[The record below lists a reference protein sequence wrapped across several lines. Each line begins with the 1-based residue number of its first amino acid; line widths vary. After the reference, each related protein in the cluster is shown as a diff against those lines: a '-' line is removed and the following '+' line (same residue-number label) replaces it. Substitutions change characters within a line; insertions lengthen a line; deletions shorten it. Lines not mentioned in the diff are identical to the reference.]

1 MNSTLGNLCVTK
13 AFEPIKHLAKKL
25 YSKYV
30 CEIRMN
36 KSRKALLKISKITK
50 IKTQKLRENVLIDG
64 TFLNLGYFYRLQL
77 ARASFADQGFNE
89 VAFLGRHNRKHCFA
103 ALKVLGLKTFA
114 ASNLNES
121 EKLRHKANILLRKVT
136 TSKEFLAARLPLGY
150 PASFVYDDILKR
162 QKRATLEFNHPS
174 TIEVLEET
182 LAHIEDAKRVL
193 SLYKPRWLLMSHTI
207 TMERGPLVWAALQ
220 RKVPVLLLYGNY
232 GTPRFFKMTSS
243 ASFFSVGRPE
253 KKDMAFLA
261 PKQKVKLRKIGL
273 SYLYRRLKGT
283 SNDIGGKYAFSPKNR
298 QNVNN
303 CIFNFA
309 QRKPVIAV
317 YASNWFDFPH
327 ALGMKHFTDF
337 YDWITLTY
345 KIAMKADH
353 VNWVFRPHPCDDWYG
368 GTSLRHVLPPH
379 MPRHIALLP
388 MGIPGKAIQ
397 EIADGL
403 VTFHGTAGI
412 EYAAAG
418 KPVLLAE
425 KSWYH
430 DMGFSVCAKSRTD
443 YIRLLEKKWWLGIDK
458 VKKQNSALEFA
469 GMYFCA
475 PHWQKTILMPDDSD
489 RKGLVNTLEKKNFE
503 SNRSIIKE
511 VSLINRWLSSKND
524 WYHSYKMKNSHR
536 YILPF

>member
-1 MNSTLGNLCVTK
+1 MKNILRIINSNK
-13 AFEPIKHLAKKL
+13 NFKPIKNWAKQF
-25 YSKYV
+25 YANCST
-30 CEIRMN
+30 EIRLY
-36 KSRKALLKISKITK
+36 KSRKALQNLSVITK
-50 IKTQKLRENVLIDG
+50 KYKNRRSGNILIDG

-77 ARASFADQGFNE
+77 ARASLADQGFNE

-114 ASNLNES
+114 ESTLKES
-121 EKLRHKANILLRKVT
+121 EKHRHKANNMLRKVT
-136 TSKEFLAARLPLGY
+136 TSKELLAIRLPSGY

-162 QKRATLEFNHPS
+162 QKRATPDFNHPS
-174 TIEVLEET
+174 TLEVLEET
-182 LAHIEDAKRVL
+182 LAYIKYAKKL
-193 SLYKPRWLLMSHTI
+193 LNLYKPRWLLMSHAI

-220 RKVPVLLLYGNY
+220 KKVPVLLLFGNY
-232 GTPRFFKMTSS
+232 GTPRFFKMTTL
-243 ASFFSVGRPE
+243 ATFFSLGRPE
-253 KKDMAFLA
+253 KKDMALL
-261 PKQKVKLRKIGL
+261 PPEQKDKLRKTGS
-273 SYLYRRLKGT
+273 SYLNRRLKGL
-283 SNDIGGKYAFSPKNR
+283 SNDIGGQYAFSPKKR
-298 QNVNN
+298 QNANN
-303 CIFNFA
+303 SLFNFA

-379 MPRHIALLP
+379 MPRHISLLP

-430 DMGFSVCAKSRTD
+430 DMEFSVCAKSRTD
-443 YIRLLEKKWWLGIDK
+443 YIRLLQKKWWLGIDK
-458 VKKQNSALEFA
+458 VKTQNSALEFA

-475 PHWQKTILMPDDSD
+475 PHWQKPILMPDDSD
-489 RKGLVNTLEKKNFE
+489 RKGLVNTLGKKNFE

-511 VSLINRWLSSKND
+511 VNLLNEWLSSKND
-524 WYHSYKMKNSHR
+524 WYHSYKIKNSHR

>member
-1 MNSTLGNLCVTK
+1 MKNILRIINSNK
-13 AFEPIKHLAKKL
+13 NFKPIKNWAKQF
-25 YSKYV
+25 YANCST
-30 CEIRMN
+30 EIRLY
-36 KSRKALLKISKITK
+36 KSRKALQNLSVITK
-50 IKTQKLRENVLIDG
+50 KYKNRRSGNILIDG

-77 ARASFADQGFNE
+77 ARASLADQGFNE

-103 ALKVLGLKTFA
+103 ALKVLGLKTF
-114 ASNLNES
+114 SKINLN
-121 EKLRHKANILLRKVT
+121 KVDKHRNKAKTLVGKVT
-136 TSKEFLAARLPLGY
+136 TSKEFLATRLPLGY

-162 QKRATLEFNHPS
+162 QKRATPDFNHPS
-174 TIEVLEET
+174 TLEVLEET
-182 LAHIEDAKRVL
+182 LAYIKYAKKL
-193 SLYKPRWLLMSHTI
+193 LNLYKPRWLLMSHAI

-220 RKVPVLLLYGNY
+220 KKVPVLLLFGNY
-232 GTPRFFKMTSS
+232 GTPRFFKMTTL
-243 ASFFSVGRPE
+243 ATFFSLGRPE
-253 KKDMAFLA
+253 KKDMALL
-261 PKQKVKLRKIGL
+261 PPEQKDKLRKTGS
-273 SYLYRRLKGT
+273 SYLNRRLKGL
-283 SNDIGGKYAFSPKNR
+283 SNDIGGQYAFSPKKR
-298 QNVNN
+298 QNANN
-303 CIFNFA
+303 SLFNFA

-379 MPRHIALLP
+379 MPRHISLLP
-388 MGIPGKAIQ
+388 MGIPGNTIQ

-430 DMGFSVCAKSRTD
+430 DMEFSVCAKSRTD
-443 YIRLLEKKWWLGIDK
+443 YIRLLQKKWWLGIDK
-458 VKKQNSALEFA
+458 VKTQNSALEFA

-475 PHWQKTILMPDDSD
+475 PHWQKPILMPDDSD
-489 RKGLVNTLEKKNFE
+489 RKGLVNTLGKKNFE

-511 VSLINRWLSSKND
+511 VNLLNEWLSSKND
-524 WYHSYKMKNSHR
+524 WYHSYKIKNSHR

>member
-1 MNSTLGNLCVTK
+1 MKNILRIVNSDKTFK
-13 AFEPIKHLAKKL
+13 PIKNWAKQFYAK
-25 YSKYV
+25 
-30 CEIRMN
+30 CAIEIRHY
-36 KSRKALLKISKITK
+36 KSRKALQNLSIITK
-50 IKTQKLRENVLIDG
+50 KYKNSGSGNILIDG

-77 ARASFADQGFNE
+77 ARASLADQGFNE
-89 VAFLGRHNRKHCFA
+89 VTFLGRHNKKHCFA

-114 ASNLNES
+114 ESTLKES
-121 EKLRHKANILLRKVT
+121 EKHRHKANNMLRKVT
-136 TSKEFLAARLPLGY
+136 TSKELLAIRLPSGY

-162 QKRATLEFNHPS
+162 QKSATPHITHSS
-174 TIEVLEET
+174 TIEVLGKT
-182 LAHIEDAKRVL
+182 LAHIEDAKKL
-193 SLYKPRWLLMSHTI
+193 LNLYKPRWLLMSHAI

-220 RKVPVLLLYGNY
+220 KKIPVLLLFGNY
-232 GTPRFFKMTSS
+232 GTPRFFKMKSLGT
-243 ASFFSVGRPE
+243 FFSIGRPE
-253 KKDMAFLA
+253 KKDMAFLS
-261 PKQKVKLRKIGL
+261 PDKKVRLRKTGS
-273 SYLYRRLKGT
+273 SYLNRRLKGL
-283 SNDIGGKYAFSPKNR
+283 SNDIGGQYAFSPKKRENA
-298 QNVNN
+298 NN
-303 CIFNFA
+303 SLFNFA

-368 GTSLRHVLPPH
+368 GISLRHVLPPR
-379 MPRHIALLP
+379 MPSHISLLP
-388 MGIPGKAIQ
+388 MGVPGKAIQ
-397 EIADGL
+397 ETADGL

-412 EYAAAG
+412 EYAASG

-430 DMGFSVCAKSRTD
+430 DAGFAVCAKSRSD
-443 YIRLLEKKWWLGIDK
+443 YIRLLQKKWWLGIDK
-458 VKKQNSALEFA
+458 VKTQNSALEFA

-475 PHWQKTILMPDDSD
+475 PHWQKPILMPDDSD
-489 RKGLVNTLEKKNFE
+489 RIGLVNHLEKINFE

-511 VSLINRWLSSKND
+511 VGVLKTWLISNNR
-524 WYHSYKMKNSHR
+524 WYHSYKMKNAQN

>member
-1 MNSTLGNLCVTK
+1 MKNRLKNLSSTK
-13 AFEPIKHLAKKL
+13 AFKPIKYLARKL
-25 YSKYV
+25 YSKCV

-36 KSRKALLKISKITK
+36 KSHKALRKISKITE
-50 IKTQKLRENVLIDG
+50 IKAQKCGGNVLIDG

-77 ARASFADQGFNE
+77 ARASLADQGFNE
-89 VAFLGRHNRKHCFA
+89 IAFLGRHNRRHCCA
-103 ALKVLGLKTFA
+103 SLKILGLKRFVEIN
-114 ASNLNES
+114 SNKT
-121 EKLRHKANILLRKVT
+121 EKHRNKAKNILKKIVS
-136 TSKEFLAARLPLGY
+136 SKEFLAISLPSEY
-150 PASFVYDDILKR
+150 PASFVYDDILKKQR
-162 QKRATLEFNHPS
+162 GATPDFNHTS
-174 TIEVLEET
+174 TVEVLKET
-182 LAHIEDAKRVL
+182 LDHIEDARKL
-193 SLYKPRWLLMSHTI
+193 LNLYKPRWLLMSHAI
-207 TMERGPLVWAALQ
+207 TMERGPLVWEALQ
-220 RKVPVLLLYGNY
+220 RKVRVLLLYGNY
-232 GTPRFFKMTSS
+232 GTPRFFKMTSL

-253 KKDMAFLA
+253 KKDMVFLA
-261 PKQKVKLRKIGL
+261 PKKKVNLRKIGL
-273 SYLYRRLKGT
+273 AYLYRRLKGA
-283 SNDIGGKYAFSPKNR
+283 SNDIGGKYAFSPKNS
-298 QNVNN
+298 QKNSN
-303 CIFNFA
+303 CLFNFA

-345 KIAMKADH
+345 KIALGANH
-353 VNWVFRPHPCDDWYG
+353 VNWVFRSHPCDEWYG

-379 MPRHIALLP
+379 MPRHISLLP

-430 DMGFSVCAKSRTD
+430 DMGFSVCAKSRAD
-443 YIRLLEKKWWLGIDK
+443 YIRLLQKKWWLGIDK
-458 VKKQNSALEFA
+458 VKTQNSALEFA

-489 RKGLVNTLEKKNFE
+489 RKGLVNTLEKRNFE
-503 SNRSIIKE
+503 SNRSIRKE
-511 VSLINRWLSSKND
+511 VRLIKDWLSSKNH
-524 WYHSYKMKNSHR
+524 WYHSYKMQNVSR